1 MYQNENLSDLQLIKQ
16 IKAGDNNALG
26 ELFKRHRTTLILKA
40 RTMLNSKEE
49 AEDMV
54 NDLFLYLQSRG
65 KDLNITISVRAYLHK
80 AVRYRCLKKHML
92 TQREKEFLT
101 EYQTQITSHEPAID
115 RIESAEQR
123 QQVHRA
129 VGKLPYQMKKAVE
142 LRHFEEKERKDVASE
157 MNIELATLAK
167 YLLGARK
174 RLAQLSQ
181 LKGIH
186 S

>member
-1 MYQNENLSDLQLIKQ
+1 MHQNENLSDLQLIEL

-26 ELFKRHRTTLILKA
+26 ELFKRYRTALIMNA

-49 AEDMV
+49 AEDIV

-65 KDLNITISVRAYLHK
+65 KDLNITISVKAYLHK
-80 AVRYRCLKKHML
+80 AVEYRCLKKQKL

-123 QQVHRA
+123 QQVHQA
-129 VGKLPYQMKKAVE
+129 VGTLPDQMKKAVK
-142 LRHFEEKERKDVASE
+142 LRHFEEKERKDEASE
-157 MNIELATLAK
+157 MNIELSTLAK
-167 YLLGARK
+167 YLLIARK
-174 RLAQLSQ
+174 RLADSAQ
-181 LKGIH
+181 LKRVYP
-186 S
+186 